1 MYKKI
6 IDKKILNLAFDI
18 SNYGLKNKS
27 KYFSSVKNKKCGDKI
42 KVELEIKN
50 KKIKNMCYETESCI
64 FCQASA
70 SILSKI
76 IKSIPIKNLKKEIVK
91 IYNSFDKENFSLPK
105 KYNSFKPLINKKN
118 KNRLECIM
126 LPFNAIL
133 KALKI

>member
-1 MYKKI
+1 MINLKI
-6 IDKKILNLAFDI
+6 INLA
-18 SNYGLKNKS
+18 SNTENYGLKKNS
-27 KYFSSVKNKKCGDKI
+27 THYASYKNKICGDKI
-42 KVELEIKN
+42 KVEIN
-50 KKIKNMCYETESCI
+50 SNGIKIKNMRYETESCI

-70 SILSKI
+70 SILSRI
-76 IKSIPIKNLKKEIVK
+76 VSSIPIKSLKKEIVK
-91 IYNSFDKENFSLPK
+91 IYDSFDKENFAFPK

>member
-70 SILSKI
+70 SLLSKKVKNI
-76 IKSIPIKNLKKEIVK
+76 MITNLDKILFSKKFKSLL
-91 IYNSFDKENFSLPK
+91 SR
-105 KYNSFKPLINKKN
+105 KYIT
-118 KNRLECIM
+118 RRECIM
-126 LPFNAIL
+126 LPFEAL
-133 KALKI
+133 KKALYIYKFKIIPS

>member
-1 MYKKI
+1 MIDLKI
-6 IDKKILNLAFDI
+6 INLA
-18 SNYGLKNKS
+18 SNTANYGLKKNS
-27 KYFSSVKNKKCGDKI
+27 THYALCKNKICGDRI
-42 KVELEIKN
+42 KVEVNSNGI
-50 KKIKNMCYETESCI
+50 KIKDMRYETESCI

-76 IKSIPIKNLKKEIVK
+76 IKSIPVKNLKKEIVK

>member
-70 SILSKI
+70 SLLSK
-76 IKSIPIKNLKKEIVK
+76 KVKN
-91 IYNSFDKENFSLPK
+91 
-105 KYNSFKPLINKKN
+105 
-118 KNRLECIM
+118 IM
-126 LPFNAIL
+126 ITNLD
-133 KALKI
+133 

>member
-70 SILSKI
+70 SLLSKKVKNI
-76 IKSIPIKNLKKEIVK
+76 MITNLDKILFSKKFKSLL
-91 IYNSFDKENFSLPK
+91 SR
-105 KYNSFKPLINKKN
+105 KYIT
-118 KNRLECIM
+118 RRECIM
-126 LPFNAIL
+126 LPFEAL
-133 KALKI
+133 KKAL

>member
-1 MYKKI
+1 MWKFYYFIVYKLYI
-6 IDKKILNLAFDI
+6 PP
-18 SNYGLKNKS
+18 SY
-27 KYFSSVKNKKCGDKI
+27 
-42 KVELEIKN
+42 LEI
-50 KKIKNMCYETESCI
+50 I
-64 FCQASA
+64 
-70 SILSKI
+70 
-76 IKSIPIKNLKKEIVK
+76 K